1 MRNQTF
7 RNPKHIENSIKLL
20 TIIIRILDK
29 HKIKYYL
36 DFGTL
41 IGAMRDNALIPWD
54 DDIDISLVNE
64 DEYSKMPLVLKE
76 IKEQYGYRT
85 YLHTFES
92 ALKKHKKKNPEA
104 IISQIDF
111 TTKNSYQIAKVRD
124 NKFWIFGRGAVC
136 IDIFFKYNKD
146 NKLYWFA
153 FGENNKISN
162 QPLKEEFS
170 QIDFYGISC
179 TIPTAYDTY
188 LTSIYG
194 EWRTPNESW
203 VEADQ
208 VNK

>member
-1 MRNQTF
+1 MKNKTF
-7 RNPKHIENSIKLL
+7 SNPQHVENSIKLL
-20 TIIIRILDK
+20 KIIIRILDK
-29 HKIKYYL
+29 YKIKYYL

-64 DEYSKMPLVLKE
+64 NEYSKIPLVLKE

-92 ALKKHKKKNPEA
+92 TLKKHKKKHPK
-104 IISQIDF
+104 IVTPKIDF

-124 NKFWIFGRGAVC
+124 NRFWIFGRGAIC
-136 IDIFFKYNKD
+136 IDIFFKYTKKNQ
-146 NKLYWFA
+146 LHWFA
-153 FGENNKISN
+153 FGQTNKISN
-162 QPLKEEFS
+162 QPLKDGFS

-179 TIPTAYDTY
+179 TIPTAYDSY

-194 EWRTPNESW
+194 DWKTPNESW

-208 VNK
+208 VSL